1 MEYLFVSIYDYFQKH
16 PRVMWGVFSGVILL
30 SLFSALRID
39 IKENVSEIFPDDEKS
54 SGLNQVLQSR
64 ALEKLVFMVSLKD
77 STRVDPDRLVSFAD
91 SLVLKI
97 NAQQAYIKE
106 INYRNDDERVL
117 DFFNIVSNHLPIFLT
132 EADYVA
138 LDSLLKPSN
147 LRNRINENYHRL
159 ISPSGIFIKRIYAR
173 DILGISQ
180 LGLSKLQQLRY
191 DDNYVLYDNCLF
203 TQDLK
208 HLIFFII
215 PKYPSSNTGNNITLI
230 DELNK
235 IVKTLSSQYPGFQA
249 TYFGGTAV
257 AVGNAQQIRADTRL
271 TVSLMIFLLVIFVF
285 WFFKRKRALLVV
297 LIPVG
302 FGGLFSVA
310 CLALVKGSV
319 SVLALA
325 AGSIILGIAVNYS
338 LHFIIHIQHAR
349 NIRETIRDLARPMT
363 LGSSTTVLAFF
374 GLQFAN
380 AVILRDIGLFAAFSL
395 IGAALCTLIF
405 LPHFFKYDF
414 FQANERAEKHIE
426 RFLAFEPAKNKWMI
440 SAIILLTP
448 ILFYFAGDVK
458 FNSDMNKLN
467 FMTLELKQ
475 AQQELNFFNEFSHQ
489 SVYLLVSGKD
499 EQQAFQHNESIQK
512 FLNC

>member
-1 MEYLFVSIYDYFQKH
+1 
-16 PRVMWGVFSGVILL
+16 MWGVFSGVILL